1 MPTFDNA
8 FTIGDWALASLLV
21 VFSACLQGIS
31 GVGFGMVAAPLLAL
45 LRPDLVP
52 GPMLVLGIVIAAL
65 AVAREPQDLDRRG
78 LWFAL
83 AGRLPTSIAAAM
95 AMGLMPLRT
104 LSLLFAAIILL
115 GVVLAALRISL
126 KPTGENL
133 FAAGLLSGFMG
144 TMTSVGLPPVALLY
158 SQSPPATLRA
168 TIGGYLAVGSLIS
181 MVALGAVGRFGLHD
195 LLLGLWLL
203 APLLLGYWLS
213 GPLARRLPKDTARVL
228 TLAFSALA
236 ALLLAGRQFI

>member
-1 MPTFDNA
+1 MPVFDNA
-8 FTIGDWALASLLV
+8 FAIGDWALASLLV

-45 LRPDLVP
+45 FRPDLVP
-52 GPMLVLGIVIAAL
+52 GPMLVLGVVIALL

-95 AMGLMPLRT
+95 AIGLMPLRM
-104 LSLLFAAIILL
+104 LSLLFAGIILL
-115 GVVLAALRISL
+115 GVALAALRVPL

-133 FAAGLLSGFMG
+133 FVAGLLSGFMG
-144 TMTSVGLPPVALLY
+144 TLTSVGLPPVALLY
-158 SQSPPATLRA
+158 SQSAPATLRA
-168 TIGGYLAVGSLIS
+168 TIGGYLAVGSVIS
-181 MVALGAVGRFGLHD
+181 MAALGSVGRFGLHD
-195 LLLGLWLL
+195 VLLGLWLL

-213 GPLARRLPKDTARVL
+213 GPIARRLPRETARIL
-228 TLAFSALA
+228 TLALSALA
-236 ALLLAGRQFI
+236 ALALAVRQLV